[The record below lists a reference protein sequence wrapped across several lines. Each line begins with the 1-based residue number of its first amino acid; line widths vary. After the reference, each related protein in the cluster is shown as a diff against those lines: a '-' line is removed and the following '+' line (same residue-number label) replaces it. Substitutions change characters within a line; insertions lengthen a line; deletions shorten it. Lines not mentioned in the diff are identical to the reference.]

1 MAEEIIIKINVS
13 SGDAQSKINEV
24 KGSTDQLGKS
34 TKELT
39 TAQKQYE
46 QSSKKLQAAL
56 DPLAKQTQI
65 NNLLTKQAE
74 ENNKKAAAA
83 ALQYEGAPNLS
94 LIHI

>member
-46 QSSKKLQAAL
+46 QSRRSYR
-56 DPLAKQTQI
+56 
-65 NNLLTKQAE
+65 LL
-74 ENNKKAAAA
+74 
-83 ALQYEGAPNLS
+83 
-94 LIHI
+94 LIH